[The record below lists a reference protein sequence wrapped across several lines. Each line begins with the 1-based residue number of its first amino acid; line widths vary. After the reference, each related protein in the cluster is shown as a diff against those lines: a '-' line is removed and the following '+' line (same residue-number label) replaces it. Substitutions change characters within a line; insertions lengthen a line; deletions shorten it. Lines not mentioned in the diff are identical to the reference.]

1 MPAAWSL
8 MARQTWL
15 YSRFELQRLFMTPR
29 GWFALAAFS
38 TIWYFLLRYPIY
50 QASLQ
55 LNQPEIQQML
65 SGMLGMVGM
74 YNLLNWSLPELSV
87 YWALTVLLM
96 PLAVIVSAADQT
108 CSDRSRG
115 TLRFL
120 TLRSSR
126 DSIFFGRFFGQM
138 LVQALLIG
146 LSLLATLILAA
157 WRLGELPPAA
167 LNASLVIWL
176 NLLIVLM
183 PFTALM
189 ALCSAVVKSS
199 RLAISL
205 AIVSMGVVAGLLGYL
220 VWHFPD
226 LLSVLEY
233 LPGAQLPMLLGAQGW
248 DTLKYSGLPLMQTVV
263 LLIAGRFVMQEK
275 AL

>member
-1 MPAAWSL
+1 MPATISL
-8 MARQTWL
+8 LGRQTWL
-15 YSRFELQRLFMTPR
+15 YSRFELQRLFLTPR
-29 GWFALAAFS
+29 GWFALAAFT

-50 QASLQ
+50 QASVQLQ
-55 LNQPEIQQML
+55 EPEIQQML
-65 SGMLGMVGM
+65 SSMLGMVGM

-87 YWALTVLLM
+87 YWALTVFFM
-96 PLAVIVSAADQT
+96 PLAVLFATADQT

-126 DSIFFGRFFGQM
+126 DSIFFGRFIGQI

-146 LSLLATLILAA
+146 LSLLATLGLAV
-157 WRLGELPPAA
+157 WRVGELPLSAV
-167 LNASLVIWL
+167 NATLVIWL
-176 NLLIVLM
+176 NLLIVLL

-189 ALCSAVVKSS
+189 ALCSALVRSS

-205 AIVSMGVVAGLLGYL
+205 AIVSIGVITGSLGYL

-226 LLSVLEY
+226 LRVVLEY
-233 LPGAQLPMLLGAQGW
+233 MPGAQLPMLLGAQGW
-248 DTLKYSGLPLMQTVV
+248 DTLKHCGLPLLQTAV
-263 LLIAGRFVMQEK
+263 LLLIGRIVMQEK

>member
-15 YSRFELQRLFMTPR
+15 YSRFELQRLFMSPR
-29 GWFALAAFS
+29 GWFALAAFT

-50 QASLQ
+50 QASVQ

-96 PLAVIVSAADQT
+96 PLAVLVSAADQT

-126 DSIFFGRFFGQM
+126 DSIFFGRFLGQM

-146 LSLLATLILAA
+146 LSLLATLALAA
-157 WRLGELPPAA
+157 WRLGELPLAA
-167 LNASLVIWL
+167 LNSAVVIWL
-176 NLLIVLM
+176 NLLIALM

-189 ALCSAVVKSS
+189 ALCSALVKSS

-205 AIVSMGVVAGLLGYL
+205 AIVSMGAVAGLLGYL

-226 LLSVLEY
+226 LLGVLEY

-248 DTLKYSGLPLMQTVV
+248 DTLKHSGLPLIQTAV
-263 LLIAGRFVMQEK
+263 LMLAGRFVMQEK
-275 AL
+275 AI

>member
-1 MPAAWSL
+1 MSAAWSL
-8 MARQTWL
+8 LGRQTWL
-15 YSRFELQRLFMTPR
+15 YSRFELQRLFLTPR
-29 GWFALAAFS
+29 GWFALAAFT

-50 QASLQ
+50 QASVQLQ
-55 LNQPEIQQML
+55 DPEIQQML
-65 SGMLGMVGM
+65 SGILGMVGM

-87 YWALTVLLM
+87 YWGLTVLLM
-96 PLAVIVSAADQT
+96 PLAVLFSAADQT
-108 CSDRSRG
+108 CTDRSRG

-126 DSIFFGRFFGQM
+126 DSIFFGRFIGQI

-146 LSLLATLILAA
+146 LSLLATLALAA
-157 WRLGELPPAA
+157 WRLGELPGAA
-167 LNASLVIWL
+167 VNAALVIWL

-189 ALCSAVVKSS
+189 ALCSALVRSS

-205 AIVSMGVVAGLLGYL
+205 AIVSVGVLAGLLGYL

-226 LLSVLEY
+226 LQGVLEY

-248 DTLKYSGLPLMQTVV
+248 DTLKHSGLPLIQALV

-275 AL
+275 AI

>member
-1 MPAAWSL
+1 MPGPL
-8 MARQTWL
+8 PLLFRQTWL
-15 YSRFELQRLFMTPR
+15 YSRFELHRLFMTPR
-29 GWFALAAFS
+29 GWFALAAFT

-50 QASLQ
+50 QASVQLQ
-55 LNQPEIQQML
+55 EPEIQQML

-74 YNLLNWSLPELSV
+74 YNLMNWSLPELSV
-87 YWALTVLLM
+87 YWAMTVFFM
-96 PLAVIVSAADQT
+96 PLAVMFSAADQT
-108 CSDRSRG
+108 CTDRSRG

-126 DSIFFGRFFGQM
+126 DSIFFGRFIGQL

-146 LSLLATLILAA
+146 LSLLATLALAA
-157 WRLGELPPAA
+157 WRVGELPAAA
-167 LNASLVIWL
+167 LNAALVIWL

-189 ALCSAVVKSS
+189 ALCSALVRSS

-205 AIVSMGVVAGLLGYL
+205 AIVSIGAIAGVLGYL

-226 LLSVLEY
+226 LRAVLEY

-248 DTLKYSGLPLMQTVV
+248 DTLKHSGLPLLQTLV

>member
-1 MPAAWSL
+1 MAAAWSL
-8 MARQTWL
+8 LGRQTWL
-15 YSRFELQRLFMTPR
+15 YSRFELQRLFLTPR
-29 GWFALAAFS
+29 GWFALAAFT

-50 QASLQ
+50 QASVQLQ
-55 LNQPEIQQML
+55 DPEIQQML
-65 SGMLGMVGM
+65 SGILGMVGM

-87 YWALTVLLM
+87 YWGLTVLLL
-96 PLAVIVSAADQT
+96 PLAVLFSAADQT
-108 CSDRSRG
+108 CTDRSRG

-126 DSIFFGRFFGQM
+126 DSIFFGRFIGQI

-146 LSLLATLILAA
+146 LSLLATLALAA
-157 WRLGELPPAA
+157 WRLGELPGAA
-167 LNASLVIWL
+167 VNAALVIWL

-189 ALCSAVVKSS
+189 ALCSALVRSS
-199 RLAISL
+199 RMAISL
-205 AIVSMGVVAGLLGYL
+205 AIVSVGVLAGLLGYL

-226 LLSVLEY
+226 LRGVLEY

-248 DTLKYSGLPLMQTVV
+248 DTLKHSGLPLMQALV

-275 AL
+275 AI

>member
-1 MPAAWSL
+1 MTGALSL
-8 MARQTWL
+8 LGRQTWL
-15 YSRFELQRLFMTPR
+15 YSRFELQRLFLTPR
-29 GWFALAAFS
+29 GWFALAAFT

-50 QASLQ
+50 QASVQLQ
-55 LNQPEIQQML
+55 EPEIQQML
-65 SGMLGMVGM
+65 SSVLGMVGM
-74 YNLLNWSLPELSV
+74 YNLLNWSIPELSV
-87 YWALTVLLM
+87 YWALTVLFM
-96 PLAVIVSAADQT
+96 PLAVLFSAADQT

-138 LVQALLIG
+138 LVQSLLIA
-146 LSLLATLILAA
+146 LSLLATLALAA
-157 WRLGELPPAA
+157 WRLGELPLAA
-167 LNASLVIWL
+167 CHAALVIWV

-189 ALCSAVVKSS
+189 ALCSALVKSS

-205 AIVSMGVVAGLLGYL
+205 AIVSVGLVAGLTGYL

-226 LLSVLEY
+226 LRGMLEY

-248 DTLKYSGLPLMQTVV
+248 ETLRHSTLPLLQSLV
-263 LLIAGRFVMQEK
+263 LLVIGRMVMQEK

>member
-87 YWALTVLLM
+87 YWALTVMLM

>member
-1 MPAAWSL
+1 MSAALSL
-8 MARQTWL
+8 FGRQTWL
-15 YSRFELQRLFMTPR
+15 YSRFELQRLFLTPR
-29 GWFALAAFS
+29 GWFALAAFT

-50 QASLQ
+50 QASVQLQ
-55 LNQPEIQQML
+55 EPEIQQML
-65 SGMLGMVGM
+65 SSMLGMVGM

-87 YWALTVLLM
+87 YWALTVFFM
-96 PLAVIVSAADQT
+96 PLAVLFATADQT

-126 DSIFFGRFFGQM
+126 DSIFFGRFIGQI

-146 LSLLATLILAA
+146 LSLLATLGLAV
-157 WRLGELPPAA
+157 WRVGELPLSA
-167 LNASLVIWL
+167 LNAALVIWL
-176 NLLIVLM
+176 NLLIVLL

-189 ALCSAVVKSS
+189 ALCSALVRSS

-205 AIVSMGVVAGLLGYL
+205 AIVSIGVITGSFGYL

-226 LLSVLEY
+226 LRVVLEY
-233 LPGAQLPMLLGAQGW
+233 LPGAQLPMLLGTQGW
-248 DTLKYSGLPLMQTVV
+248 DALKHCGLPLLQTAV
-263 LLIAGRFVMQEK
+263 LLLIGRIVMQEK

>member
-1 MPAAWSL
+1 MSAAWSL
-8 MARQTWL
+8 LGRQTWL
-15 YSRFELQRLFMTPR
+15 YSRFELQRLLLTPR

-38 TIWYFLLRYPIY
+38 TIWYLLLRYPIY
-50 QASLQ
+50 QASVQLQ
-55 LNQPEIQQML
+55 EPEIQQML
-65 SGMLGMVGM
+65 SSMLGMVGM
-74 YNLLNWSLPELSV
+74 YNLMNWSLPELSV

-96 PLAVIVSAADQT
+96 PLAVLFSAADQT

-126 DSIFFGRFFGQM
+126 DSIFFGRFIGQM
-138 LVQALLIG
+138 LVQALLLG
-146 LSLLATLILAA
+146 LSLLATLALAV
-157 WRLGELPPAA
+157 WRIGELPIAA
-167 LNASLVIWL
+167 VNAALVIWL

-189 ALCSAVVKSS
+189 ALCSALVKSS

-205 AIVSMGVVAGLLGYL
+205 AIVSMGGVAGLLGYL

-226 LLSVLEY
+226 LRSVLGY

-248 DTLKYSGLPLMQTVV
+248 DTLKHSGLPLLQTLV
-263 LLIAGRFVMQEK
+263 LLTAGRFVMQEK
-275 AL
+275 AI

>member
-1 MPAAWSL
+1 MSAAWSL
-8 MARQTWL
+8 LGRQTWL
-15 YSRFELQRLFMTPR
+15 YSRFELQRLLLTPR
-29 GWFALAAFS
+29 GWFGLAAFS
-38 TIWYFLLRYPIY
+38 TIWYLLLRYPIY
-50 QASLQ
+50 QASVQLQ
-55 LNQPEIQQML
+55 DPQIQQML
-65 SGMLGMVGM
+65 SSMLGMVGM
-74 YNLLNWSLPELSV
+74 YNLMNWSLPELSV

-96 PLAVIVSAADQT
+96 PLAVLFSAADQT

-126 DSIFFGRFFGQM
+126 DSIFFGRFIGQM
-138 LVQALLIG
+138 LVQALLLG
-146 LSLLATLILAA
+146 LSLLATLALAA
-157 WRLGELPPAA
+157 WRVGELPIAA
-167 LNASLVIWL
+167 VNAALVIWL

-189 ALCSAVVKSS
+189 ALCSALVKSS

-205 AIVSMGVVAGLLGYL
+205 AIVSMGGVAGLLGYL

-226 LLSVLEY
+226 LRSVLGY

-248 DTLKYSGLPLMQTVV
+248 DTLKHSVLPLLQTLV
-263 LLIAGRFVMQEK
+263 LLTAGRFVMQEK
-275 AL
+275 AI

>member
-1 MPAAWSL
+1 MSAAWSL
-8 MARQTWL
+8 LGRQTWL
-15 YSRFELQRLFMTPR
+15 YSRFELQRLLMTPR
-29 GWFALAAFS
+29 GWFGLAAFS
-38 TIWYFLLRYPIY
+38 TIWYLLLRYPIY
-50 QASLQ
+50 QASVQLQ
-55 LNQPEIQQML
+55 DPQIQQML
-65 SGMLGMVGM
+65 SSMLGMVGM
-74 YNLLNWSLPELSV
+74 YNLMNWPLPELSV

-96 PLAVIVSAADQT
+96 PLAVLFSAADQT

-126 DSIFFGRFFGQM
+126 DSIFFGRFIGQM
-138 LVQALLIG
+138 LVQALLLG
-146 LSLLATLILAA
+146 LSLLATLALAA
-157 WRLGELPPAA
+157 WRVGELPIAA
-167 LNASLVIWL
+167 VNAALVIWL

-189 ALCSAVVKSS
+189 ALCSALVKSS

-205 AIVSMGVVAGLLGYL
+205 AIVSMGGVAGLLGYL

-226 LLSVLEY
+226 LRSVLGY

-248 DTLKYSGLPLMQTVV
+248 DTLKHSVLPLLQTLV
-263 LLIAGRFVMQEK
+263 LLTAGRFVMQEK
-275 AL
+275 AI

>member
-1 MPAAWSL
+1 MPAVWSL

-15 YSRFELQRLFMTPR
+15 YSRFELQRLFMSPR
-29 GWFALAAFS
+29 GWFALAAFT

-50 QASLQ
+50 QASVQ

-96 PLAVIVSAADQT
+96 PLAVLVSAADQT

-126 DSIFFGRFFGQM
+126 DSIFFGRFLGQM

-146 LSLLATLILAA
+146 LSLLATLALAA
-157 WRLGELPPAA
+157 WRLGELPLAA
-167 LNASLVIWL
+167 LNSAVVIWL
-176 NLLIVLM
+176 NLLVALM

-189 ALCSAVVKSS
+189 ALCSALVKSS

-205 AIVSMGVVAGLLGYL
+205 AIVSMGAVAGLLGYL

-226 LLSVLEY
+226 LLGVLEY

-248 DTLKYSGLPLMQTVV
+248 DTLKHSGLPLIQTAV
-263 LLIAGRFVMQEK
+263 LMLAGRFVMQEK
-275 AL
+275 AI

>member
-87 YWALTVLLM
+87 YWALTVMLM

-157 WRLGELPPAA
+157 WRLGELPLAA

>member
-1 MPAAWSL
+1 MSGSL
-8 MARQTWL
+8 PLLFRQTWL
-15 YSRFELQRLFMTPR
+15 YSRFELHRLFMTPR
-29 GWFALAAFS
+29 GWFALAAFT
-38 TIWYFLLRYPIY
+38 TIWYFLLRYPIH
-50 QASLQ
+50 QASVQLQ
-55 LNQPEIQQML
+55 NPEIQQVL

-74 YNLLNWSLPELSV
+74 YNLMNWSLPELSV
-87 YWALTVLLM
+87 YWALTVFFM
-96 PLAVIVSAADQT
+96 PLAVMFAAADQT

-126 DSIFFGRFFGQM
+126 DSIFFGRFIGQL
-138 LVQALLIG
+138 LVQTMLIG
-146 LSLLATLILAA
+146 LSLLATLGLAA
-157 WRLGELPPAA
+157 LRLGTLPLSA
-167 LNASLVIWL
+167 LTSALVIWL

-189 ALCSAVVKSS
+189 ALCSALVRSS
-199 RLAISL
+199 RMAISL
-205 AIVSMGVVAGLLGYL
+205 AIVSIGAVASVMGYM

-226 LLSVLEY
+226 LRVVLEY

-248 DTLKYSGLPLMQTVV
+248 DTLKHSGLPLLQTAV
-263 LLIAGRFVMQEK
+263 LLLVGRVVMQEK

>member
-1 MPAAWSL
+1 MSAAWSL
-8 MARQTWL
+8 LGRQTWL
-15 YSRFELQRLFMTPR
+15 YSRFELQRLLLTPR

-38 TIWYFLLRYPIY
+38 TIWYLLLRYPIY
-50 QASLQ
+50 QASVQLQ
-55 LNQPEIQQML
+55 EPEIQQML
-65 SGMLGMVGM
+65 SSMLGMVGM
-74 YNLLNWSLPELSV
+74 YNLMNWSLPELSV

-96 PLAVIVSAADQT
+96 PLAVLFSAADQT

-126 DSIFFGRFFGQM
+126 DSIFFGRFIGQM
-138 LVQALLIG
+138 LVQALLLG
-146 LSLLATLILAA
+146 LSLLATLALAA
-157 WRLGELPPAA
+157 WRVGELPIAA
-167 LNASLVIWL
+167 VNAALVIWL

-189 ALCSAVVKSS
+189 ALCSALVKSS

-205 AIVSMGVVAGLLGYL
+205 AIVSMGGVAGLLGYL

-226 LLSVLEY
+226 LRSVLGY

-248 DTLKYSGLPLMQTVV
+248 DTLKHSGLPLLQTLV
-263 LLIAGRFVMQEK
+263 LLTAGRFVMQEK
-275 AL
+275 AI

>member
-1 MPAAWSL
+1 MTGALSL
-8 MARQTWL
+8 LGRQTWL
-15 YSRFELQRLFMTPR
+15 YSRFELQRLFLTPR
-29 GWFALAAFS
+29 GWFALAAFT

-50 QASLQ
+50 QASVQLQ
-55 LNQPEIQQML
+55 EPEIQQML
-65 SGMLGMVGM
+65 SSVLGMVGM
-74 YNLLNWSLPELSV
+74 YNLLNWSIPELSV
-87 YWALTVLLM
+87 YWALTVLFM
-96 PLAVIVSAADQT
+96 PLAVLFSAADQT

-138 LVQALLIG
+138 LVQSLLIA
-146 LSLLATLILAA
+146 LSLLATLALAA
-157 WRLGELPPAA
+157 WRLGELPLVACHAA
-167 LNASLVIWL
+167 LVIWV

-189 ALCSAVVKSS
+189 ALCSALVKSS

-205 AIVSMGVVAGLLGYL
+205 AIVSVGLVAGLTGYL

-226 LLSVLEY
+226 LRGMLEY

-248 DTLKYSGLPLMQTVV
+248 ETLRHSTLPLLQSLV
-263 LLIAGRFVMQEK
+263 LLVIGRMVMQEK

>member
-1 MPAAWSL
+1 MSAAWSL
-8 MARQTWL
+8 MGRQTWL

-29 GWFALAAFS
+29 GWFALAAFT

-50 QASLQ
+50 QASVQLQ
-55 LNQPEIQQML
+55 DPEIQQML
-65 SGMLGMVGM
+65 SGILGMVGM

-87 YWALTVLLM
+87 YWGLTVLLM
-96 PLAVIVSAADQT
+96 PLAVLFSAADQT

-126 DSIFFGRFFGQM
+126 DSIFFGRFIGQM

-146 LSLLATLILAA
+146 LSLLATLALAA
-157 WRLGELPPAA
+157 WRLGDLPVSA
-167 LNASLVIWL
+167 LNAALVIWL

-189 ALCSAVVKSS
+189 ALCSAVVRSS

-205 AIVSMGVVAGLLGYL
+205 AIVSMGVLAGLLGYL
-220 VWHFPD
+220 VWHFPA
-226 LLSVLEY
+226 LRGVLEY
-233 LPGAQLPMLLGAQGW
+233 LPGAQLPVLLGAQGW
-248 DTLKYSGLPLMQTVV
+248 DTLKHCGLPLLQALL

-275 AL
+275 AI

>member
-1 MPAAWSL
+1 MSATWSL
-8 MARQTWL
+8 LGRQTWL
-15 YSRFELQRLFMTPR
+15 YGRFELQRLLLTPR

-38 TIWYFLLRYPIY
+38 IIWYLLLRYPIY
-50 QASLQ
+50 QASVQLQ
-55 LNQPEIQQML
+55 QPEIQQML
-65 SGMLGMVGM
+65 SSMLGMVGM
-74 YNLLNWSLPELSV
+74 YNLMNWTLPELSV

-96 PLAVIVSAADQT
+96 PLAVLFSAADQT

-126 DSIFFGRFFGQM
+126 DSIFFGRFIGQM
-138 LVQALLIG
+138 LVQALLLG
-146 LSLLATLILAA
+146 LSLLATLALAA
-157 WRLGELPPAA
+157 WRVGELPIAA
-167 LNASLVIWL
+167 VNAALVIWL

-189 ALCSAVVKSS
+189 ALCSALVKSS
-199 RLAISL
+199 RLALSL
-205 AIVSMGVVAGLLGYL
+205 AIVSMGGVAGLLGYL

-226 LLSVLEY
+226 LRSVLGY

-248 DTLKYSGLPLMQTVV
+248 DTLKYSGLPLLQTLV
-263 LLIAGRFVMQEK
+263 LLTAGRFVMQEK
-275 AL
+275 AI